1 MNKEQ
6 AQIVLMALEGLQA
19 NIDTLRNLVL
29 SMISEPKS
37 AFAGAC
43 THSDTRQIQTH
54 GSSTT
59 WCDAC
64 GSQVMGVLDVCGND

>member
-19 NIDTLRNLVL
+19 NIDTLRSLVA
-29 SMISEPKS
+29 SMITEPAKVEN
-37 AFAGAC
+37 GPC
-43 THSDTRQIQTH
+43 THSQTRKIQTH
-54 GSSTT
+54 GGMTT

-64 GSQVMGVLDVCGND
+64 GNQLMGVLDAHENN

>member
-1 MNKEQ
+1 MNEKQ
-6 AQIVLMALEGLQA
+6 AQIVLIALDGLQA

-29 SMISEPKS
+29 SMISEPETDT
-37 AFAGAC
+37 AGPC
-43 THSDTRQIQTH
+43 LHSDTRQIQTH

>member
-1 MNKEQ
+1 MNKNQ
-6 AQIVLMALEGLQA
+6 AQIILMALEGLQA

-29 SMISEPKS
+29 SMTEEPKL
-37 AFAGAC
+37 APDGVC
-43 THSDTRQIQTH
+43 THSETREIQTH

-64 GSQVMGVLDVCGND
+64 GSQVMGVLDVHANN

>member
-1 MNKEQ
+1 MNKEN

-29 SMISEPKS
+29 SMITEPKIAS
-37 AFAGAC
+37 LGPCA
-43 THSDTRQIQTH
+43 HNETREIQTH
-54 GSSTT
+54 GSTTT

-64 GSQVMGVLDVCGND
+64 GSQVMGVLGVPENN